1 MVAYPGNIFQAR
13 QPFVVYLLPEEL
25 PNEEIQ
31 VMTLTAVSRC
41 SECKAVV
48 NIHWTA
54 CLVCRTIIS
63 PVPEVDAHQHTPDL
77 PERKKDS
84 VSLSES
90 VSIAGVVAQDPPR
103 PDLPSFPLLPHC
115 FVTYT
120 DSQGRLRGGWDERA
134 TSTVKQCHRVGA
146 NCEVELA
153 HGGRIPIR
161 AVRGVGKLSAEGCL
175 IGAWSVRE
183 HGYDGRK
190 QEDVL

>member
-1 MVAYPGNIFQAR
+1 
-13 QPFVVYLLPEEL
+13 
-25 PNEEIQ
+25 
-31 VMTLTAVSRC
+31 MTLTAVAQC

-54 CLVCRTIIS
+54 CLVCRAIIS

-77 PERKKDS
+77 PERKEDS

-90 VSIAGVVAQDPPR
+90 VSIAGVVAQVPPR

-146 NCEVELA
+146 DYKVELINGSRIPLWA
-153 HGGRIPIR
+153 VRAVGQLNVEGRII
-161 AVRGVGKLSAEGCL
+161 A
-175 IGAWSVRE
+175 AWTVRE
-183 HGYDGRK
+183 HGYDRRK
-190 QEDVL
+190 KENVL